1 MDRRRSSLSLWVWW
15 WLEEAVVCRER
26 LGLGDCDDSDK
37 SCDIFPKMSS
47 LSGQHT
53 SSLVPKLVLQGLVRR
68 TGKGPR
74 TGPDC
79 NRFKRTNSPGP
90 LNFFEKDRKRPRS

>member
-1 MDRRRSSLSLWVWW
+1 MVQTTELSF
-15 WLEEAVVCRER
+15 
-26 LGLGDCDDSDK
+26 G
-37 SCDIFPKMSS
+37 
-47 LSGQHT
+47 
-53 SSLVPKLVLQGLVRR
+53 LVLQGPVRR

-74 TGPDC
+74 TRPDC

>member
-1 MDRRRSSLSLWVWW
+1 MLTMLQPQQN
-15 WLEEAVVCRER
+15 EQ
-26 LGLGDCDDSDK
+26 
-37 SCDIFPKMSS
+37 M
-47 LSGQHT
+47 HT
-53 SSLVPKLVLQGLVRR
+53 RILPNIVSLVSTVSKFKLTHSPRHPRVVLQGPVRR

-79 NRFKRTNSPGP
+79 NRFKQTNSAGP